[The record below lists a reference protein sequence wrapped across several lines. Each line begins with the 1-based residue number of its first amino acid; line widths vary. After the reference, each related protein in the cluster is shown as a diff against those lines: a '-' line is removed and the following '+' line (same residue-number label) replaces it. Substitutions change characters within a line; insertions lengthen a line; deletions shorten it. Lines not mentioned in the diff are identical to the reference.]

1 MLRFGTNSLRIGR
14 EGAMTS
20 GVIKWDPSLPRTSK
34 EVEEAGSVSEEA
46 TKSSF
51 DQSDM
56 VRIHTVENRFE
67 ADLLMQALGEEYI
80 PAMLRRFEET
90 AYDGLFVTQMGWGAI
105 LVPGDYEEEARSLIE
120 KVLESISASPPDSS
134 VEL

>member
-1 MLRFGTNSLRIGR
+1 MASK
-14 EGAMTS
+14 
-20 GVIKWDPSLPRTSK
+20 VIEWDSSLPQSSQ
-34 EVEEAGSVSEEA
+34 EGEDAGSVSEDA
-46 TKSSF
+46 TESSF

-67 ADLLMQALGEEYI
+67 ADLLMQALHEESI

-105 LVPGDYEEEARSLIE
+105 LVPGDYEAEARKLLE
-120 KVLESISASPPDSS
+120 NVLESISDSS
-134 VEL
+134 PEGSGELQEK

>member
-1 MLRFGTNSLRIGR
+1 MASRVIGWDTSL
-14 EGAMTS
+14 S
-20 GVIKWDPSLPRTSK
+20 QTSK
-34 EVEEAGSVSEEA
+34 EGENAGSASEEA
-46 TKSSF
+46 TESSF

-67 ADLLMQALGEEYI
+67 ADLLMQALGEEHI

-105 LVPGDYEEEARSLIE
+105 LVPGDYEAEARSLIE
-120 KVLESISASPPDSS
+120 NVLESISESPPDLS
-134 VEL
+134 VELQDK

>member
-1 MLRFGTNSLRIGR
+1 MASR
-14 EGAMTS
+14 
-20 GVIKWDPSLPRTSK
+20 VIEWDPSLPQTSK
-34 EVEEAGSVSEEA
+34 EGEDADSVSEEA
-46 TKSSF
+46 TESSF

-105 LVPGDYEEEARSLIE
+105 LVPGDYETEARELVH
-120 KVLESISASPPDSS
+120 KVLRSLEDEGSD
-134 VEL
+134 